1 MKDAAEMKFQNSD
14 ASGVRTNSVT
24 EKKSYTSIT
33 CFNELVASDSYK
45 LPVDNLLHLIEEIKI
60 FGYLKQYGEAS
71 SEDLC
76 SIGIKKPSSVISR
89 LCKLGLPV
97 VTSYATYYFDKDGNR
112 KFASCLYSVDRRI
125 FSTKK
130 SSCRVN
136 GGFYDE
142 K

>member
-97 VTSYATYYFDKDGNR
+97 VIDPSQLIKHAEAWLALLEITSGLTPIPEGV
-112 KFASCLYSVDRRI
+112 ASLSRSRR
-125 FSTKK
+125 
-130 SSCRVN
+130 
-136 GGFYDE
+136 
-142 K
+142 